1 MFDPNT
7 HTIQYT
13 YGLLAL
19 AICALFFVVLIAPLL
34 KNRKLSATAFVIT
47 PYLQLGPNGGTTS
60 DMEMRWLMAD
70 TAYDD
75 HRYRVVLTA
84 IEPASCPEDQKSHTL
99 EPEVSVLKIHS
110 SADVALDMP
119 TLYWSYVVPLE
130 NLPPD
135 TAYAYE
141 IWRDSTVIFADQLH
155 TRKAAHQAFRF
166 VAVGDPGTKGEGQTQ
181 VAERVATTKPDL
193 IVQPGDIVYK
203 QGLFSEYLSNFF
215 PFQRKLLSRYLS
227 VQVLGNHDVTRP
239 DFRKA
244 HSLSEFPDS
253 LAWYYVWSL
262 PLNGPRHSS
271 LRSNVEPLLG
281 AKHLRRTFKRNTDA
295 RYPRMG
301 NYSFDYGMAHFVV
314 LDANVYMDWSD
325 KVFRQWL
332 QDDLQR
338 SQARWKIVVWHQP
351 SFTSHLRHRIEERM
365 RLVADII
372 QNAGVKL
379 VLTGHAHHY
388 ERSYPLNFQIAAAP
402 GAPAIGRNGNVEGDI
417 QLDKDYDGVTKT
429 KPQGP
434 IYIVTG
440 GGGAPLSIVDRDVP
454 ASSDEWQPF
463 TYKLVFDRHSFSVIE
478 VTADSL
484 TVRQMSAD
492 GEVFDTFIIT
502 Q

>member
-1 MFDPNT
+1 MFDPST
-7 HTIQYT
+7 HPIQYT
-13 YGLLAL
+13 YGLLVL
-19 AICALFFVVLIAPLL
+19 AICALCLVIIIARSL
-34 KNRKLSATAFVIT
+34 KNRKLSAKPFVIT

-60 DMEMRWLMAD
+60 DMELRWL
-70 TAYDD
+70 TAAGDE
-75 HRYRVVLTA
+75 HRYQVVLTT
-84 IEPASCPEDQKSHTL
+84 IEPASCPDGQTL
-99 EPEVSVLKIHS
+99 RIHVPVVSALKIHS
-110 SADVALDMP
+110 HSDIALDTP
-119 TLYWSYVVPLE
+119 RLYRSHVVALE

-141 IWRDSTVIFADQLH
+141 IWRDSTVIFSDQLH
-155 TRKAAHQAFRF
+155 TRKAPHQAFRF
-166 VAVGDPGTKGEGQTQ
+166 VAVGDPGTKGDGQTQ
-181 VAERVATTKPDL
+181 VAQRVATVRPDL

-215 PFQRKLLSRYLS
+215 PFQSKLLSRYLS

-262 PLNGPRHSS
+262 PLNGPRRAA
-271 LRSNVEPLLG
+271 LWSNVEPLRG
-281 AKHLRRTFKRNTDA
+281 ARHLRRTFKSNTNA
-295 RYPRMG
+295 RYPGMG
-301 NYSFDYGMAHFVV
+301 NYSFDYGLAHFVV

-325 KVFRQWL
+325 SVFRQWL
-332 QDDLQR
+332 QNDLSQ
-338 SQARWKIVVWHQP
+338 SQAKWKIVVWHQP
-351 SFTSHLRHRIEERM
+351 SFTSHLRHRVEQRM

-388 ERSYPLNFQIAAAP
+388 ERSFPLNFHIAATP
-402 GAPAIGRNGNVEGDI
+402 GASLIGKNGNVEGDI

-454 ASSDEWQPF
+454 ASSDQWQSF
-463 TYKLVFDRHSFSVIE
+463 TNKLVFDRHSFSIIDVN
-478 VTADSL
+478 ADSL
-484 TVRQMSAD
+484 TVRQMAAD
-492 GEVFDTFIIT
+492 GEVFDSFMIT

>member
-7 HTIQYT
+7 NPIQYA
-13 YGLLAL
+13 YGLLLL
-19 AICALFFVVLIAPLL
+19 AICALFLMALTARWI
-34 KNRKLSATAFVIT
+34 KNRKRNASPFVIA

-60 DMEMRWLMAD
+60 DMELRWLTAD
-70 TAYDD
+70 TNS
-75 HRYRVVLTA
+75 RYRVVLKA
-84 IEPASCPEDQKSHTL
+84 IEPTSCPADQSLHTL
-99 EPEVSVLKIHS
+99 EPHVSLLKIHS
-110 SADVALDMP
+110 SANPALDMP
-119 TLYWSYVVPLE
+119 RLYWSHVVPLE

-141 IWRDSTVIFADQLH
+141 IWRDRTVIFSNQLQ
-155 TRKAAHQAFRF
+155 TRKTADQAFRF
-166 VAVGDPGTKGEGQTQ
+166 VAVGDPGTKGEGQAQ
-181 VAERVATTKPDL
+181 VADRVATVKPDL

-215 PFQRKLLSRYLS
+215 PFQSKLLSRFLS

-253 LAWYYVWSL
+253 LAWYYIWSL

-271 LRSNVEPLLG
+271 LLSNVEPLLG
-281 AKHLRRTFKRNTDA
+281 AKHLRRTFKRNTSA
-295 RYPRMG
+295 RYPAMG
-301 NYSFDYGMAHFVV
+301 NYSFDYGLAHFVV

-332 QDDLQR
+332 QDDLNR

-388 ERSYPLNFQIAAAP
+388 ERSYPLNFQIAAPADS
-402 GAPAIGRNGNVEGDI
+402 PAIGRDGLVAGDI
-417 QLDKDYDGVTKT
+417 QLDKNYDGVTNT

-440 GGGAPLSIVDRDVP
+440 GGGAPLSEVGKDVP
-454 ASSDEWQPF
+454 ASSELWQSF
-463 TYKLVFDRHSFSVIE
+463 THKMVFDRHSFSVID
-478 VTADSL
+478 VDADSL
-484 TVRQMSAD
+484 TLRQMSAD